1 MILSIHHTGISV
13 MDLDRSISFYRDLIG
28 MELLW
33 RIDHKRGEALEK
45 VLGLKEVDASYAMLE
60 GRGGRIELF
69 QYHSPMG
76 VPHPPEGPVCDNG
89 ITHVAF
95 QVEGIQEVYRRLK
108 EAGVRFHS
116 EPQDVREGVTAA
128 HMRDP
133 DGIVVELVE
142 YRHS

>member
-1 MILSIHHTGISV
+1 MILGIHHTGISV

-45 VLGLKEVDASYAMLE
+45 VVGLKEVDVSYAMLE

-76 VPHPPEGPVCDNG
+76 VPHPPERPVCDNG

-116 EPQDVREGVTAA
+116 EPQEVREGVTAA
-128 HMRDP
+128 YMRDP